1 METVTEAG
9 TGKRVD
15 ELSKRVDFGFE
26 QLSGRVDFGFDQVNR
41 RLDESGKSTGE
52 RIGDANQRVL
62 GVEGEL
68 RELRSEMHRGF
79 ERVDG
84 DIDRLRIDTKA
95 GFDSLH
101 QLIIR
106 VCAGTI
112 GSIVA
117 GVVVLFLSHF

>member
-1 METVTEAG
+1 METMTETG
-9 TGKRVD
+9 TEKRVD
-15 ELSKRVDFGFE
+15 ALSKRVDFGFE
-26 QLSGRVDFGFDQVNR
+26 QLSSRVDFGFDQVNR
-41 RLDESGKSTGE
+41 RLDESGKSIGE
-52 RIGDANQRVL
+52 RFGDANQRVL

-68 RELRSEMHRGF
+68 RELRSEMYRGF
-79 ERVDG
+79 EKVDA
-84 DIDRLRIDTKA
+84 DIDRLRTDTKT

-117 GVVVLFLSHF
+117 GVVVLLLSHS